1 MNENVDL
8 EPRDSQ
14 LDPGPEESDQDSRFP
29 DRRTLAEKMRE
40 AIEQAGV
47 ELRREIRKAIESES

>member
-1 MNENVDL
+1 MKENVDL
-8 EPRDSQ
+8 KLRDSQ
-14 LDPGPEESDQDSRFP
+14 LDLGREESDQDSLSP

-47 ELRREIRKAIESES
+47 ELRREIRKALESES

>member
-8 EPRDSQ
+8 KPRDSQ
-14 LDPGPEESDQDSRFP
+14 LDPGSEESDQDSRFP

-40 AIEQAGV
+40 AIERAGV

>member
-8 EPRDSQ
+8 KSRDSQ
-14 LDPGPEESDQDSRFP
+14 PDPGPEESDQDSLFP

-40 AIEQAGV
+40 AIEQAGI
-47 ELRREIRKAIESES
+47 ELRREIRKAFESES

>member
-8 EPRDSQ
+8 KPRDSQ
-14 LDPGPEESDQDSRFP
+14 LYSGPEESDQDTWFP
-29 DRRTLAEKMRE
+29 DRRTLAEKMQE
-40 AIEQAGV
+40 AIEQAGI

>member
-8 EPRDSQ
+8 KPRDSQ
-14 LDPGPEESDQDSRFP
+14 LDPGPEESDQDSPFP

-40 AIEQAGV
+40 AIDQAGV
-47 ELRREIRKAIESES
+47 ELRREIRKAIESER

>member
-1 MNENVDL
+1 MNEKVDL
-8 EPRDSQ
+8 KPRDSQ
-14 LDPGPEESDQDSRFP
+14 LDPGPEESDRDSLFP

-40 AIEQAGV
+40 AIEQAGA

>member
-8 EPRDSQ
+8 KPRDSQ
-14 LDPGPEESDQDSRFP
+14 LDPEPEESDQDSLFP

>member
-1 MNENVDL
+1 MNENADL
-8 EPRDSQ
+8 KPRDPQ
-14 LDPGPEESDQDSRFP
+14 LDPAPEESDQDSRFP

>member
-8 EPRDSQ
+8 KPRDSQ
-14 LDPGPEESDQDSRFP
+14 LDPAPEESDQDSRFP